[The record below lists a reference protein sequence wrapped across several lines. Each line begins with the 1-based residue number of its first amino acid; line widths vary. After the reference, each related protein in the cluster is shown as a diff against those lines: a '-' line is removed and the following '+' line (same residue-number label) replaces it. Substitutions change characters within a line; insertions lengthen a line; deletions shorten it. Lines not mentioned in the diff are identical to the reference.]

1 MVVSCL
7 NSLLRKH
14 LDTYN
19 SQALVARNNPPFFVN
34 WFESQLNSKDFFL
47 LALFQYCSV
56 ENRKVFGQFVI
67 VFETIFILW
76 ICTGFKLINVEFLLS
91 LSFSFDP
98 YCTPLCFK
106 YSFFDIIYDF
116 APQLCWT
123 VNSSSFRLSATI
135 GEGFSSDT

>member
-1 MVVSCL
+1 MTLPLVGP
-7 NSLLRKH
+7 LLDNNTFFKKF
-14 LDTYN
+14 LFLYN

-98 YCTPLCFK
+98 YCTPLCYK
-106 YSFFDIIYDF
+106 YSFFDIIPSMF
-116 APQLCWT
+116 AMSGHGGL
-123 VNSSSFRLSATI
+123 
-135 GEGFSSDT
+135 